1 MLHVETRRFRARFR
15 HPPGWHHHLPTR
27 PPTRL
32 RPPGPVRR
40 RTYMRGLLTVLAA
53 VVILDVTLVIGADR
67 QPVAVVV
74 VKEPVGVTPRAA
86 PAGGAAIAATPV
98 MGTGEVN
105 PAAAACRAP
114 SPSPTWVCQNGVWV
128 MVAVTAASGAVGA
141 ASPSPTS
148 SDGGAGNCPG
158 VQPGAGWT
166 CRSGAWTP
174 PFGTS
179 TSGLQTPASPSAPAS
194 SSPAPQPPEPT
205 GAEPTA
211 APGASPA
218 TGTMGCVTPNP
229 AAGLPGLTARCV
241 NGIWLIG
248 G

>member
-1 MLHVETRRFRARFR
+1 
-15 HPPGWHHHLPTR
+15 
-27 PPTRL
+27 
-32 RPPGPVRR
+32 
-40 RTYMRGLLTVLAA
+40 MRVLLTALAA
-53 VVILDVTLVIGADR
+53 VVILDVALVIGADR

-74 VKEPVGVTPRAA
+74 VQEPVGVTPRAA

-98 MGTGEVN
+98 VGTGEVN
-105 PAAAACRAP
+105 PAAAACRTSP
-114 SPSPTWVCQNGVWV
+114 PSPTWVCQNGAWV

-141 ASPSPTS
+141 ASPSPTNP
-148 SDGGAGNCPG
+148 DGGAGNCPAA
-158 VQPGAGWT
+158 QPGAGWT
-166 CRSGAWTP
+166 CRAGTWTP

-194 SSPAPQPPEPT
+194 SSSASQLPEPT
-205 GAEPTA
+205 GAEPNA

-218 TGTMGCVTPNP
+218 TATMGCVTPNP

-241 NGIWLIG
+241 NGTWLIG

>member
-1 MLHVETRRFRARFR
+1 
-15 HPPGWHHHLPTR
+15 
-27 PPTRL
+27 
-32 RPPGPVRR
+32 
-40 RTYMRGLLTVLAA
+40 MRGLLTVLAA
-53 VVILDVTLVIGADR
+53 VVILDVALVIGADR

-86 PAGGAAIAATPV
+86 PTGGATIAATPMV
-98 MGTGEVN
+98 GTGEVN
-105 PAAAACRAP
+105 PAAAAAACRTP
-114 SPSPTWVCQNGVWV
+114 PPSPTWACQNGVWV

-141 ASPSPTS
+141 ASQTPTS

-166 CRSGAWTP
+166 CRSGTWTP

-194 SSPAPQPPEPT
+194 SSSAPQPPEPT
-205 GAEPTA
+205 GADPNG

-241 NGIWLIG
+241 NGTWVIG